1 MAESRESVETEADA
15 GAEASAVESEVLG
28 PEKVSG
34 EVLDSG
40 ISTSVS
46 ASTGTSTSGSQEQ
59 LPQQQHLPR

>member
-15 GAEASAVESEVLG
+15 GSEASAVESEVLG

-34 EVLDSG
+34 EALDSG

-59 LPQQQHLPR
+59 LPQQQHLPG

>member
-40 ISTSVS
+40 TSTSVS
-46 ASTGTSTSGSQEQ
+46 TPTGTSTSGSQEQ

>member
-15 GAEASAVESEVLG
+15 GAVASAVDSEVLG

-40 ISTSVS
+40 ISTSLS
-46 ASTGTSTSGSQEQ
+46 ASTGTSPSDSQ
-59 LPQQQHLPR
+59 

>member
-1 MAESRESVETEADA
+1 MAESRESVEAETDA

-34 EVLDSG
+34 EVSDSG

-46 ASTGTSTSGSQEQ
+46 ASTGTATSGSQDQ